1 MKNRDK
7 EWKHIVQELC
17 RAGREVAA
25 WDYVTALRGPDTSR
39 EWLVKAVFTAP
50 LRGLS
55 LNSVVTNTSDFE
67 RLSDESIV
75 KAFRLVCEHRH
86 KFLHYLIHTES
97 AWRTLHRKVSFLLR
111 GLISFEPPE
120 DLESWAK
127 EYKALVDEWLDREN
141 AIDTGGQD
149 GRV

>member
-7 EWKHIVQELC
+7 EWKQIVQELC
-17 RAGREVAA
+17 GAGREVAA
-25 WDYVTALRGPDTSR
+25 WDYVTALRGPDVPCQ
-39 EWLVKAVFTAP
+39 WPVKTVFTGP
-50 LRGLS
+50 LRCKS
-55 LNSVVTNTSDFE
+55 MHQVVANATDFE
-67 RLSDESIV
+67 RLSPESIAE
-75 KAFRLVCEHRH
+75 AFRFACEHRQEL
-86 KFLHYLIHTES
+86 LHYLVHTES